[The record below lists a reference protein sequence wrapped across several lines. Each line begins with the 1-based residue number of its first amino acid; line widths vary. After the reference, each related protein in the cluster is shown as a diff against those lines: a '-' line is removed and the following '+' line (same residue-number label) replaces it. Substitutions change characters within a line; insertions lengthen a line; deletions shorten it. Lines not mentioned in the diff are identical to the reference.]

1 MRSYTRQ
8 ARHHQRVE
16 AAARAAH
23 DARIASLN
31 AVAAAAAAGARTFG
45 GPLQLQPPRP
55 RLADFIPP
63 PQEHTRHV
71 RYREPI
77 EEPRTPPGHPESED
91 DDWYPNLEE
100 CEVVDQVGYDEEEAE
115 PGVTEPGPF
124 RPDCIVKIRNTRTG
138 TSRHSTLK
146 RLFRPDRAGISQLF
160 RPDKINKK

>member
-1 MRSYTRQ
+1 VRSYTRQ

-77 EEPRTPPGHPESED
+77 EEPRTPPGHHSLSIEF
-91 DDWYPNLEE
+91 NL
-100 CEVVDQVGYDEEEAE
+100 CGFISGLNSLCVNSV
-115 PGVTEPGPF
+115 
-124 RPDCIVKIRNTRTG
+124 
-138 TSRHSTLK
+138 SS
-146 RLFRPDRAGISQLF
+146 LFLLNFD
-160 RPDKINKK
+160 

>member
-23 DARIASLN
+23 DARIAALN

-45 GPLQLQPPRP
+45 GPLQQPPRP

-63 PQEHTRHV
+63 PQEHTRLV

-77 EEPRTPPGHPESED
+77 EEPRTPPGQPESED
-91 DDWYPNLEE
+91 DDWSPNSEH

-115 PGVTEPGPF
+115 LVVPEPRSF

-138 TSRHSTLK
+138 RSRHSTLK
-146 RLFRPDRAGISQLF
+146 RLFRPDRAGISKLF